1 MKKLYAL
8 SFLFFF
14 ITPSFSYA
22 QTINGTVIDDNT
34 QETLIG
40 VNILLD
46 ASGGTTTNTVG
57 DYSLSTSAGSHTLL
71 FTFIGYED
79 IRKTVS
85 VGSGENIIV
94 NVRMI
99 DAAMELGTVVV
110 SAGKFE
116 QRIEETTVS
125 MEVIKPSL
133 IESKNTTNIQTAME
147 QVPGVTITDGQA
159 NIRGGSG
166 WSYGAGT
173 RVQVLVNDMPLI
185 SGDAGQAQWSLIPT
199 ENISQVEIIKGA
211 SSALY
216 GSSALNGVIN
226 IRTDYPGTEPE
237 TKVSLHYGYYDNPR
251 RESLNW
257 WGVRNQKVYGA
268 DFLDK
273 RKIGNL
279 DLVVGGYLLKDEGYR
294 YDESIDRKKINFN
307 TRYKDQRIEGLSYG
321 VNGNFM
327 YNTTGSSI
335 IWQSYEHGYIPLDSA
350 VTTTS
355 GDVYNIDPHI
365 TFLNKNNNDKHSL
378 RSRYMMVINDNSTQ
392 GSDGGQDNQAENYY
406 AEYQYQKNL
415 TKYGLI
421 WTSGVMGELVFAEA
435 ELFGGKHEKQTTAIY
450 TQLDKKFGEKLNLST
465 GARYEEYRFE
475 ELAGSALDDELG
487 GMLNMAIGRPVF
499 RAGLNYQLAD
509 ATFLRSSWGQGF
521 RFPSIAELFIKTNL
535 GVVYTYPNEQLRPED
550 GWSSEIAIKQGLQLG
565 EWKGFLDIAAF
576 QMLYND
582 MMEFSFGPWGENLLF
597 ENLFGLGFKAINI
610 GKTRIRGIET
620 TLAGQGKLNRN
631 TTLSILAG
639 YLYNEPLALEPE
651 KAYSE
656 GTYSSYYE
664 SSSSNWDMSVGP
676 EGELLEMPEDH
687 KQVLKYRSRHQA
699 KFDAELKTKHF
710 STGFSVRYNSF
721 MENIDAVFT
730 TPFFNDEVPGISLSR
745 EELNKGDLLVDFRLG
760 RQIDESANLSVVINN
775 LFNREYQSRPA
786 NMMPPRTLS
795 IRYSVKI

>member
-1 MKKLYAL
+1 MRKLYLL
-8 SFLFFF
+8 SFFFLFV
-14 ITPSFSYA
+14 IPSFTYA
-22 QTINGTVIDDNT
+22 QTISGTVIDDNT

-46 ASGGTTTNTVG
+46 ASGGTSTNIDG
-57 DYSLSTSAGSHTLL
+57 AYSLSTTPGEHSLL
-71 FTFIGYED
+71 FKFIGYKD
-79 IRKTVS
+79 IHKTISVS
-85 VGSGENIIV
+85 SGENITI

-133 IESKNTTNIQTAME
+133 IENKNTTNIQTAME

-166 WSYGAGT
+166 WSYGTGT
-173 RVQVLVNDMPLI
+173 RVQVLVDDMPLI

-226 IRTDYPGTEPE
+226 IRTAYPGTEPE
-237 TKVSLHYGYYDNPR
+237 TKVNIHYGFIDDAK

-257 WGVRNQKVYGA
+257 WGARNQKTYGA

-294 YDESIDRKKINFN
+294 YEEIIDRKKLNFN
-307 TRYKDQRIEGLSYG
+307 TRYKNQRIEGLSYG

-350 VTTTS
+350 VTTT
-355 GDVYNIDPHI
+355 GGNVYNVDPYI
-365 TFLNKNNNDKHSL
+365 TFVNKNNNDKHSL
-378 RSRYMMVINDNSTQ
+378 RSRYMYVINDNSTQ
-392 GSDGGQDNQAENYY
+392 GNDSGQDNQSETYY
-406 AEYQYQKNL
+406 AEYQFQKNL
-415 TKYGLI
+415 EQYHLN
-421 WTSGVMGELVFAEA
+421 WTSGAVAELVFAEA

-450 TQLDKKFGEKLNLST
+450 TQIDKKFGEKLNFST
-465 GARYEEYRFE
+465 GARYEQYS
-475 ELAGSALDDELG
+475 LADLDLTAINLG
-487 GMLNMAIGRPVF
+487 EMAKISIGRPVY
-499 RAGLNYQLAD
+499 RAGLNYQLAE

-535 GVVYTYPNEQLRPED
+535 GAVYAYPNEDLRPED
-550 GWSSEIAIKQGLQLG
+550 GWSSEIAIKQGIKFG
-565 EWKGFLDIAAF
+565 EWKGFIDIAAF

-582 MMEFSFGPWGENLLF
+582 MMEFSFGPWGE
-597 ENLFGLGFKAINI
+597 EPSASNLFGLGFKSINI

-631 TTLSILAG
+631 TTLNILAG

-651 KAYSE
+651 KTYSE
-656 GTYSSYYE
+656 GTYSNYYE
-664 SSSSNWDMSVGP
+664 SSSSNWDMSVGL
-676 EGELLEMPEDH
+676 EGELREMPEDH
-687 KQVLKYRSRHQA
+687 KQVLKYRSRHQV
-699 KFDAELKTKHF
+699 KFNAELQTKHF
-710 STGFSVRYNSF
+710 NTGLSMRYNSF
-721 MENIDAVFT
+721 MENMDAIFA
-730 TPFFNDEVPGISLSR
+730 TPFFATQVPGIALSR
-745 EELNKGDLLVDFRLG
+745 DSLNKGDFLIDFRFG
-760 RQIDESANLSVVINN
+760 KQIDESTNLSVIINN
-775 LFNREYQSRPA
+775 VLNREYQSRPA
-786 NMMPPRTLS
+786 NLMPPRTFS
-795 IRYSVKI
+795 IRYSVKV